1 MARIYTRTGDRGETS
16 LLGGTRVPKA
26 DPRVDLYGGVD
37 EFNSVLGLAIAIAAR
52 EARTPGPGA
61 DAPLLARLPALL
73 ERMTGLQAQLFDLG
87 AILADPERSL
97 LLARDGAPPLAAAAV
112 AVEALIDELE
122 ADLPRLRLFILP
134 GGGEAAAACHVAR
147 TVCRQVERRA
157 VAAAAAGVAVP
168 GEAVVYLNRLSDFLF
183 VAARWLGRALGA
195 PEVPWRQAWPPTAG
209 ETGP

>member
-26 DPRVDLYGGVD
+26 DPRVALYGGVD
-37 EFNSVLGLAIAIAAR
+37 ECNSVLGLAIATAAR

-61 DAPLLARLPALL
+61 EASLLARLPGLL
-73 ERMTGLQAQLFDLG
+73 ARLTGLQSQLFDLG
-87 AILADPERSL
+87 AILADPARSER
-97 LLARDGAPPLAAAAV
+97 LARAGAPPLAAATDAL
-112 AVEALIDELE
+112 EALIDELE
-122 ADLPRLRLFILP
+122 ADLPALHVFILP

-147 TVCRQVERRA
+147 TVCRRVERRA
-157 VAAAAAGVAVP
+157 VAAAAAGVVLP
-168 GEAVVYLNRLSDFLF
+168 GETVVYLNRLSDFLF

-195 PEVPWRQAWPPTAG
+195 PEVPWRQAWPPAAG

>member
-16 LLGGTRVPKA
+16 LLGGARVPKA

-37 EFNSVLGLAIAIAAR
+37 EFNSALGLAIAIAVR
-52 EARTPGPGA
+52 EARTPRPGA

-73 ERMTGLQAQLFDLG
+73 ERLTGLQAQLFDLG
-87 AILADPERSL
+87 AILADPERSGRL
-97 LLARDGAPPLAAAAV
+97 VREGAPPLAAATA

-122 ADLPRLRLFILP
+122 ADLPPLRVFILP

-157 VAAAAAGVAVP
+157 VAAAAAGVVLP
-168 GEAVVYLNRLSDFLF
+168 GEAVVYLNRLSDLLF
-183 VAARWLGRALGA
+183 VASRWVGRALGA
-195 PEVPWRQAWPPTAG
+195 PEVPWRQAWPPAAG
-209 ETGP
+209 GTGS